1 MYCHHSP
8 DTRPDNYAAAFLVAR
23 AAGTAVTRNRIRR
36 WLREDLRLLQ
46 MTNPRSGDFVVRFFG
61 SAQDTD
67 HNGLGRT
74 LNQLYS
80 QIGQDVIQ

>member
-1 MYCHHSP
+1 MYCQPRPDASP
-8 DTRPDNYAAAFLVAR
+8 DSYAAAFLVAR

-36 WLREDLRLLQ
+36 WLREDLRHLQ
-46 MTNPRSGDFVVRFFG
+46 ADNPRSGDFVVRFFG

-67 HNGLGRT
+67 HTGLGRT
-74 LNQLYS
+74 LDHLYS